1 MTEILKKIKLGFYG
15 GVETVTGANFLL
27 TDEAGEKPA
36 RIMVDCGLI
45 QGSHEQEKDNYLDF
59 AYDPKSIDVVF
70 ITHAHMDHIGRL
82 PRLVRNGF
90 RGKIYSTA
98 PTKEI
103 STIAFRDG
111 LSLIEREMKRE
122 DLPIFYESP
131 DIEQTLAQWETLDYH
146 QPVEVG
152 DFSIVLRDSGHILG
166 AAMVEFTHAGK
177 KIVFT
182 GDLGNSPSPLMPDTE
197 KVTDASYIIMESV
210 YGDRN
215 HEDRSERHNQ
225 LEDIIEQTLNRGG
238 TLLIPTFSI
247 EKTQELLFEIE
258 NMVEES
264 AIPLVPVFLD
274 SPMAIRVTEVYK
286 KYQSY
291 FNKSARAIIK
301 EGDGIFK
308 FPQFHQ
314 TLETEESKAIFHA
327 NPRKIIMAGSG
338 MSNGGRIIHHEKI
351 YLPDPKNTLLLAGY
365 QSVGTMGRI
374 IQDGAKSVRILGEEV
389 LINARVAS
397 ISGYSAHKDSDG
409 LFDFVKGTEDT
420 VKKVFVTM
428 GEPKASMFLVQRIR
442 DHMGVAAYTPKLGE
456 EIEIVL

>member
-1 MTEILKKIKLGFYG
+1 MDQTTKKLKIGFYG
-15 GVETVTGANFLL
+15 GVETVTGANFIL
-27 TDEAGEKPA
+27 TDETGEKPL
-36 RIMVDCGLI
+36 RVMVDCGLI
-45 QGSHEQEKDNYLDF
+45 QGSHEEEKVNYENF
-59 AYDPKSIDVVF
+59 SYDPKTIDAVF

-82 PRLVRNGF
+82 PKLVRSGF
-90 RGKIYSTA
+90 RGKIYSTP

-103 STIAFRDG
+103 SQIAFKDG
-111 LSLIEREMKRE
+111 LGLIEREMKRE
-122 DLPIFYESP
+122 DLPVFYEQA
-131 DIEQTLAQWETLDYH
+131 DIDQTVSQWETVDYH
-146 QPVEVG
+146 QPITIG

-166 AAMVEFTHAGK
+166 SAMVEFTYGSK
-177 KIVFT
+177 KILFT
-182 GDLGNSPSPLMPDTE
+182 GDLGNSPSPLLPDTE
-197 KVTDASYIIMESV
+197 KVTDASYIVMESV

-225 LEDIIEQTLNRGG
+225 LEDVIEQTINRGG

-274 SPMAIRVTEVYK
+274 SPMAIHVTEVYK

-291 FNKSARAIIK
+291 FNKDAREIIR

-308 FPQFHQ
+308 FPQFHE
-314 TLETEESKAIFHA
+314 TLETEESKAIFHS

-365 QSVGTMGRI
+365 QSVGTLGRI
-374 IQDGAKSVRILGEEV
+374 IQDGAKSVRIIGEEV
-389 LINARVAS
+389 PINARVVS
-397 ISGYSAHKDSDG
+397 ISGYSAHKGSDD
-409 LFDFVKGTEDT
+409 LFGFVKDTENT
-420 VKKVFVTM
+420 IKKVFVTM
-428 GEPKASMFLVQRIR
+428 GEPRSSLFLVQRIR
-442 DHMGVAAYTPKLGE
+442 DQMGVSAYAPKLGE
-456 EIEIVL
+456 EIEISL

>member
-1 MTEILKKIKLGFYG
+1 MEQTTKKVKIGFYG
-15 GVETVTGANFLL
+15 GTGDVTGANFILL
-27 TDEAGEKPA
+27 DESGEKPL
-36 RIMVDCGLI
+36 RVMVDCGMI
-45 QGSHEQEKDNYLDF
+45 QGSHEQEKANYEKF
-59 AYDPKSIDVVF
+59 VYDPKTIDAVF

-82 PRLVRNGF
+82 PRLVREGF
-90 RGKIYSTA
+90 RGKIYSTP

-103 STIAFRDG
+103 SALSLKDG
-111 LSLIEREMKRE
+111 LGLIEREMKRE
-122 DLPIFYESP
+122 DLPVFYETK
-131 DIEQTLAQWETLDYH
+131 DLEQTISQWETLDYH
-146 QPVEVG
+146 QPIEIG
-152 DFSIVLRDSGHILG
+152 DFSIVLRDAGHILG
-166 AAMVEFTHAGK
+166 SAMVEFTYGTK

-182 GDLGNSPSPLMPDTE
+182 GDLGNSPSPLLPDTE
-197 KVTDASYIIMESV
+197 KVTDASYLVMESV

-225 LEDIIEQTLNRGG
+225 LEDVIEQTLNRGG
-238 TLLIPTFSI
+238 ALLIPTFSI

-274 SPMAIRVTEVYK
+274 SPLAIHVTDIYK

-291 FNKSARAIIK
+291 FNKDARAIIK
-301 EGDGIFK
+301 GGDGLFK
-308 FPQFHQ
+308 FAQFHE

-389 LINARVAS
+389 PINARITS

-409 LFDFVKGTEDT
+409 LFNFVKDTEDT
-420 VKKVFVTM
+420 MKKVFVTM
-428 GEPKASMFLVQRIR
+428 GEPRSSLFLVQRIR
-442 DHMGVAAYTPKLGE
+442 DQMGVDAYSPKLGE
-456 EIEIVL
+456 EIEITI